1 MDSPNSTE
9 NMTTG
14 TNEST
19 GPDPDRPRTDV
30 PQPQWKTA
38 FSAPR
43 PAPTDS
49 RFMTEATSGIS
60 RLRNTTSSR
69 TNARITTTAMNTG
82 SLSVS
87 TRAKSILAA
96 VTPPT
101 WTTRPVPRTACGI
114 RSCRM
119 WFTRSTVGPSCGPLA
134 GYTVASRTCPF
145 GEVTVWVT
153 AVTPGVRA
161 TVPRRRPKAATPAGE
176 PGRAA
181 SSSGPLNP
189 GPNPSARVA

>member
-19 GPDPDRPRTDV
+19 GPDPDSPRTDV

-38 FSAPR
+38 FRAPR

-60 RLRNTTSSR
+60 RLRNTTSSKM
-69 TNARITTTAMNTG
+69 NARITTTAMNTG

-87 TRAKSILAA
+87 TWAKSVLVA

-101 WTTRPVPRTACGI
+101 WTTRPVPWAASGI
-114 RSCRM
+114 RSWRM
-119 WFTRSTVGPSCGPLA
+119 WFTRSTVGPSCGPVD
-134 GYTVASRTCPF
+134 GYTVASRTCRF
-145 GEVTVWVT
+145 GEVT
-153 AVTPGVRA
+153 AGV
-161 TVPRRRPKAATPAGE
+161 
-176 PGRAA
+176 
-181 SSSGPLNP
+181 
-189 GPNPSARVA
+189 

>member
-14 TNEST
+14 TNESM
-19 GPDPDRPRTDV
+19 GPDPDRPRADV

-69 TNARITTTAMNTG
+69 TNARITTTATNTG

-87 TRAKSILAA
+87 TWAKSMLAA

-101 WTTRPVPRTACGI
+101 WTTRPVPRAACGI
-114 RSCRM
+114 RSCLM
-119 WFTRSTVGPSCGPLA
+119 WFTRPAVGPSCGPVE

-145 GEVTVWVT
+145 GEVTAGVT
-153 AVTPGVRA
+153 EATPGVRA
-161 TVPRRRPKAATPAGE
+161 TAARSWPKAAAPAGE

-189 GPNPSARVA
+189 GPNPAARVA